1 MSGTD
6 TSRIN
11 KYIASSGLCSRREA
25 DRLIEEGRVTVN
37 GIVAESG
44 MQVCS
49 DDVVLVD
56 GKNIIPEANDVY
68 IAFNKPLGVTCT
80 TDSRDPSNII
90 DYIGYPE
97 RIFPIGRLDKNS
109 SGLILLTND
118 GSIVNTLLRAENNH
132 EKEYQVTVDRP
143 YDDKFIKEMQVFLV
157 AFISY
162 KPKSRVG
169 DKSWR
174 QIRWSLGAVPL
185 GGLTVFKTR
194 QADAAA
200 DSRKYGPSV
209 NRWRDAATS
218 PYLDDKPAWQR
229 LFISAAGVMV
239 NIIMFGLFYFVLPS
253 FLPLHMHR
261 MIDSIAFLS
270 LVLALLNILP
280 IYPLD
285 GGAILF
291 ALYEIITGRKPSPT
305 FTKYCGMIG
314 FAFIILF
321 FWVFPHWM
329 NGFLDKILEIFF

>member
-44 MQVCS
+44 MQVCG

-56 GKNIIPEANDVY
+56 GKNIIPETNDVY

-90 DYIGYPE
+90 DYIGFPE

-143 YDDKFIKEMQVFLV
+143 YDDKFIKEMQSGIPVLGQITLPCKITRVSARVFRIILHQ
-157 AFISY
+157 
-162 KPKSRVG
+162 G
-169 DKSWR
+169 LNR
-174 QIRWSLGAVPL
+174 QIRRMCEYEGYKVVKLRRIRFMNINLGTL
-185 GGLTVFKTR
+185 GTGQWRYLTSKEINEL
-194 QADAAA
+194 
-200 DSRKYGPSV
+200 K
-209 NRWRDAATS
+209 
-218 PYLDDKPAWQR
+218 
-229 LFISAAGVMV
+229 SAA
-239 NIIMFGLFYFVLPS
+239 S
-253 FLPLHMHR
+253 
-261 MIDSIAFLS
+261 
-270 LVLALLNILP
+270 
-280 IYPLD
+280 
-285 GGAILF
+285 
-291 ALYEIITGRKPSPT
+291 
-305 FTKYCGMIG
+305 
-314 FAFIILF
+314 
-321 FWVFPHWM
+321 
-329 NGFLDKILEIFF
+329 

>member
-44 MQVCS
+44 MQVCG

-56 GKNIIPEANDVY
+56 GKNIIPETNDVY

-143 YDDKFIKEMQVFLV
+143 YDDKFIKEMQSGVPVLGQITLPCKINRVSARVFRIILHQ
-157 AFISY
+157 
-162 KPKSRVG
+162 G
-169 DKSWR
+169 LNR
-174 QIRWSLGAVPL
+174 QIRRMCEYKGYKVVKLRRIRFMNINLGTL
-185 GGLTVFKTR
+185 GTGQWRYLTAKE
-194 QADAAA
+194 
-200 DSRKYGPSV
+200 V
-209 NRWRDAATS
+209 NE
-218 PYLDDKPAWQR
+218 LK
-229 LFISAAGVMV
+229 SAA
-239 NIIMFGLFYFVLPS
+239 S
-253 FLPLHMHR
+253 
-261 MIDSIAFLS
+261 
-270 LVLALLNILP
+270 
-280 IYPLD
+280 
-285 GGAILF
+285 
-291 ALYEIITGRKPSPT
+291 
-305 FTKYCGMIG
+305 
-314 FAFIILF
+314 
-321 FWVFPHWM
+321 
-329 NGFLDKILEIFF
+329 

>member
-44 MQVCS
+44 MQVCG

-56 GKNIIPEANDVY
+56 GKNIIPETNDVY

-143 YDDKFIKEMQVFLV
+143 YDDKFIKEMQSGVPVLGQITLPCMINRVSARVFRIILHQ
-157 AFISY
+157 
-162 KPKSRVG
+162 G
-169 DKSWR
+169 LNR
-174 QIRWSLGAVPL
+174 QIRRMCEYEGYKVVKLRRIRFMNINLGTL
-185 GGLTVFKTR
+185 GTGQWRYLTAKE
-194 QADAAA
+194 
-200 DSRKYGPSV
+200 V
-209 NRWRDAATS
+209 NE
-218 PYLDDKPAWQR
+218 LK
-229 LFISAAGVMV
+229 SAA
-239 NIIMFGLFYFVLPS
+239 S
-253 FLPLHMHR
+253 
-261 MIDSIAFLS
+261 
-270 LVLALLNILP
+270 
-280 IYPLD
+280 
-285 GGAILF
+285 
-291 ALYEIITGRKPSPT
+291 
-305 FTKYCGMIG
+305 
-314 FAFIILF
+314 
-321 FWVFPHWM
+321 
-329 NGFLDKILEIFF
+329 

>member
-44 MQVCS
+44 MQVCG

-56 GKNIIPEANDVY
+56 GKNIIPETNDVY
-68 IAFNKPLGVTCT
+68 IAFNKPLGITCT

-143 YDDKFIKEMQVFLV
+143 YDDKFIKEMQSGVPVLGQITLPCKINRVSARVFRIILHQ
-157 AFISY
+157 
-162 KPKSRVG
+162 G
-169 DKSWR
+169 LNR
-174 QIRWSLGAVPL
+174 QIRRMCEYEGYNVVKLRRIRFMNINLGTL
-185 GGLTVFKTR
+185 GTGQWRYLTAKE
-194 QADAAA
+194 
-200 DSRKYGPSV
+200 V
-209 NRWRDAATS
+209 NE
-218 PYLDDKPAWQR
+218 LK
-229 LFISAAGVMV
+229 SAA
-239 NIIMFGLFYFVLPS
+239 S
-253 FLPLHMHR
+253 
-261 MIDSIAFLS
+261 
-270 LVLALLNILP
+270 
-280 IYPLD
+280 
-285 GGAILF
+285 
-291 ALYEIITGRKPSPT
+291 
-305 FTKYCGMIG
+305 
-314 FAFIILF
+314 
-321 FWVFPHWM
+321 
-329 NGFLDKILEIFF
+329 

>member
-1 MSGTD
+1 MLRNFHTKHQVLSPFGDHKQQYMNEFNHNDPSQTGQPPTGGPTSNHHDDD
-6 TSRIN
+6 TFGYTLKQTHQGKSVNRQEEEHGFTFSTLKLVIGIAGLLVFFN
-11 KYIASSGLCSRREA
+11 GNVDWAFLLYIAIVILCHEVGHVIA
-25 DRLIEEGRVTVN
+25 
-37 GIVAESG
+37 
-44 MQVCS
+44 
-49 DDVVLVD
+49 
-56 GKNIIPEANDVY
+56 GK
-68 IAFNKPLGVTCT
+68 LCGC
-80 TDSRDPSNII
+80 
-90 DYIGYPE
+90 
-97 RIFPIGRLDKNS
+97 
-109 SGLILLTND
+109 
-118 GSIVNTLLRAENNH
+118 H
-132 EKEYQVTVDRP
+132 
-143 YDDKFIKEMQVFLV
+143 IKEMQVFLV

-162 KPKSRVG
+162 KPKSRAG

-261 MIDSIAFLS
+261 MSDSIAFLS

>member
-44 MQVCS
+44 MQVCD

-56 GKNIIPEANDVY
+56 GKNIIPEANDIY
-68 IAFNKPLGVTCT
+68 IAFNKPLGITCT

-143 YDDKFIKEMQVFLV
+143 YDDKFVKEMQSGVPVLGQITLPCKITKVSARVFKIILHQ
-157 AFISY
+157 
-162 KPKSRVG
+162 G
-169 DKSWR
+169 LNR
-174 QIRWSLGAVPL
+174 QIRRMCEYEGYKVVKLRRIRFMNINLGTL
-185 GGLTVFKTR
+185 GIGQWRYLTAKEITEL
-194 QADAAA
+194 
-200 DSRKYGPSV
+200 K
-209 NRWRDAATS
+209 
-218 PYLDDKPAWQR
+218 
-229 LFISAAGVMV
+229 SAA
-239 NIIMFGLFYFVLPS
+239 S
-253 FLPLHMHR
+253 
-261 MIDSIAFLS
+261 
-270 LVLALLNILP
+270 
-280 IYPLD
+280 
-285 GGAILF
+285 
-291 ALYEIITGRKPSPT
+291 
-305 FTKYCGMIG
+305 
-314 FAFIILF
+314 
-321 FWVFPHWM
+321 
-329 NGFLDKILEIFF
+329 